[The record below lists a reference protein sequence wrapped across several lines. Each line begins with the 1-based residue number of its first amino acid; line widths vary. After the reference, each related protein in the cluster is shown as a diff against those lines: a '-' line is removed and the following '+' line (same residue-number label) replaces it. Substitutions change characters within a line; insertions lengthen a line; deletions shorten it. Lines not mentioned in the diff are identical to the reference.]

1 MPFRDKTNRLI
12 VEIQNLRASGASD
25 SILAEIVAKAVHSGP
40 EAIDKNGVPYIEHPR
55 RVSSIVSALFH
66 EHSQLEANAYSAAWL
81 HDVIEDSQTHFGEAV
96 TKDDLSLMGFNGK
109 VVDAVHLLSKDADY
123 IEEEY
128 LDRIANDEVAKLVKF
143 ADLTD
148 NTSPLRS
155 SGLNQDRR
163 TRYQRYW
170 NRLVFNRVK

>member
-81 HDVIEDSQTHFGEAV
+81 HDVIEDSQIHFGEAV